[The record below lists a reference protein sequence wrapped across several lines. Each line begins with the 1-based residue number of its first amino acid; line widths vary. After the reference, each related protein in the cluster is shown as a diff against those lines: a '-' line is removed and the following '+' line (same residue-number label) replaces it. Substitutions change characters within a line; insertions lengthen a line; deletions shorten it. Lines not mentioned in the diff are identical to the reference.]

1 MPKMP
6 EAYLDALMV
15 DDSMDEATFF
25 ALNGCPY
32 SFMKVMWQFAKMA
45 ANYKQTLLEL
55 GTFDVQ
61 EVGDLVEYLKGWI
74 NNNAMS
80 IEKNEA
86 SDEDIDDRMDRFHCI
101 EAWRYAIILYSRR
114 VFRSH
119 QDSADLRVI
128 DHLTRVILD
137 HVRCI
142 RETQMIQKQAL
153 LPVFLAAVEV
163 EDENNRHF
171 VRQYCN
177 RWSTTARYS
186 QFETALAAIE
196 NIWATYDASQRAV
209 YWWGCKIDNHLWSEE
224 YDDHSSHGIE
234 RELLLG

>member
-1 MPKMP
+1 MP

-15 DDSMDEATFF
+15 DESMDESTFF
-25 ALNGCPY
+25 ALNGCPH
-32 SFMKVMWQFAKMA
+32 SFMKVMWQLEKIA
-45 ANYKQTLLEL
+45 ANYKQTLLEH
-55 GTFDVQ
+55 GSFDMQQVD
-61 EVGDLVEYLKGWI
+61 DLVEYLKGWI

-80 IEKNEA
+80 IEESQA
-86 SDEDIDDRMDRFHCI
+86 SDEDADDRMDRFHCV

-119 QDSADLRVI
+119 QDPADLRVI

-142 RETQMIQKQAL
+142 RDTQMVQKQVL

-163 EDENNRHF
+163 EDENTRCF

-177 RWSTTARYS
+177 HWSKTARYS
-186 QFETALAAIE
+186 QFETALASIE

-209 YWWGCKIDNHLWSEE
+209 YWWGCKIDDHVWSED
-224 YDDHSSHGIE
+224 YDDGSHGIE
-234 RELLLG
+234 RVLLLG